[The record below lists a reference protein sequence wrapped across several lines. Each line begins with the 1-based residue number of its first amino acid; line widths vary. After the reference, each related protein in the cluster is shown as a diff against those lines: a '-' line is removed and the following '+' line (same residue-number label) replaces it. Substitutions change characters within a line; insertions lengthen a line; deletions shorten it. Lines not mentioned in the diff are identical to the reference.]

1 MEKQYVVKLTSG
13 QEDELGQQLRGRLS
27 ARERARRQALL
38 LAAQGE
44 SDEEI
49 ADQVGISLATVA
61 RIRKRFAQ
69 HGLLAALQERPRSG
83 KPAKLD
89 GKAEALVV
97 ALACSPAPHG
107 HVRWTACLL
116 AKRLVALQVVEQ
128 VSEDT
133 VLRVLKK
140 TLSSPGSNARGACPR
155 A

>member
-38 LAAQGE
+38 LAAQDE
-44 SDEEI
+44 TDEEI
-49 ADQVGISLATVA
+49 ADQVGISMATVA

-69 HGLLAALQERPRSG
+69 HGLPAALQERPRSG

-107 HVRWTACLL
+107 QVRWTACLL
-116 AKRLVALQVVEQ
+116 ANRLVALQVVEQ
-128 VSEDT
+128 ISEDT

-140 TLSSPGSNARGACPR
+140 TRSSPGSNDRGACPR